1 MATKKELE
9 ERIRELEEE
18 NEELQTKLDDIAD
31 LALPE
36 EEEESE
42 GEGEGEEEEEQ
53 PAESAAPGSQPR
65 TSRGQAAQS
74 SGLSSPCDR
83 R

>member
-1 MATKKELE
+1 MATKKGLE

-36 EEEESE
+36 EEEEEE
-42 GEGEGEEEEEQ
+42 GDGGDEED
-53 PAESAAPGSQPR
+53 AGS
-65 TSRGQAAQS
+65 
-74 SGLSSPCDR
+74 
-83 R
+83 

>member
-9 ERIRELEEE
+9 ERVLELEEE

-36 EEEESE
+36 EEAEGDE
-42 GEGEGEEEEEQ
+42 GEGEDETEGEKE
-53 PAESAAPGSQPR
+53 
-65 TSRGQAAQS
+65 
-74 SGLSSPCDR
+74 D
-83 R
+83 